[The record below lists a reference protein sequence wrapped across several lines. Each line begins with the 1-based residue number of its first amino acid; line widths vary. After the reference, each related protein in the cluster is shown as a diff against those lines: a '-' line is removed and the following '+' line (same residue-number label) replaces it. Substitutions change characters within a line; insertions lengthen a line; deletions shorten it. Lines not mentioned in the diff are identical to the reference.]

1 MKDNVKRIRHVTEW
15 KKMFTKDTSEKK
27 KTLYINIQITL
38 KTQEQ
43 GNKSNF
49 KMNEKC

>member
-27 KTLYINIQITL
+27 TLYINIQRTL
-38 KTQEQ
+38 KTQQQ

-49 KMNEKC
+49 KMDQKC